1 MITTEQRS
9 SVRFS
14 GRAYHALAL
23 TPESPVSGWLADL
36 DAWLKR
42 SPEFFAG
49 KAIVI
54 DVSKLSLTGPSM
66 ASLMAGIASRGIRV
80 LGVEGADPAL
90 GGDSLPPLL
99 TAGRPV
105 GAKGAS
111 RGSAPQAAERR
122 PAPASSPALLIDAP
136 VRSGQ
141 SIVCPEGDVTI
152 IGAVSSGAEVIAAG
166 SIHIYGTLRGRALAG
181 AYGNRGARI
190 FCQRLE
196 AELMAID
203 GHYLVADELQ
213 PRLRKQ
219 SIQAWL
225 EGETLQIMPLD

>member
-1 MITTEQRS
+1 MTATTEQRS
-9 SVRFS
+9 SVRFC

-23 TPESPVSGWLADL
+23 TPDSPISGWLADL

-42 SPEFFAG
+42 SPGFFAG
-49 KAIVI
+49 KAMVI
-54 DVSKLSLTGPSM
+54 DVSKLSLTRP
-66 ASLMAGIASRGIRV
+66 GIASLVAGMTTRGIRV
-80 LGVEGADPAL
+80 LGLEGVDPAWA
-90 GGDSLPPLL
+90 GDDLPPLL
-99 TAGRPV
+99 TAGRPAD
-105 GAKGAS
+105 AKTAS
-111 RGSAPQAAERR
+111 RGAGPQAAERR
-122 PAPASSPALLIDAP
+122 PAPSPALLIDSP

-141 SIVCPEGDVTI
+141 SIVFPDGDVTI

-181 AYGNRGARI
+181 AYGNPRARI

-203 GHYLVADELQ
+203 GHYLVADDLQ

-225 EGETLQIMPLD
+225 EGETLQIMPLE